1 MNGGNHA
8 VDGQNGGPGPRGRHD
23 AGHFLDRFAA
33 LTGIRVR
40 WMSVE
45 SLPRAFLLRPVPA
58 PHRLVTE
65 YGDEL
70 KPRTC
75 NALCRFEPGTEGE
88 PWTMRRLLQ
97 LPGFGLFSLLD
108 LLEVL
113 AQHGISMR
121 MPDDPAAL
129 ARPGHAPVASGLD
142 RRGLL

>member
-1 MNGGNHA
+1 MNGGSDAAN
-8 VDGQNGGPGPRGRHD
+8 GQNGGPGTRGRQD
-23 AGHFLDRFAA
+23 AGHFIERFAA
-33 LTGIRVR
+33 LTGVRVR
-40 WMSVE
+40 SMSVE
-45 SLPRAFLLRPVPA
+45 SLPRAFLSQPVPA
-58 PHRLVTE
+58 PDRLVTE

-75 NALCRFEPGTEGE
+75 NALCLLEPGTEGE
-88 PWTMRRLLQ
+88 PSTMRRLLQ
-97 LPGFGLFSLLD
+97 LPGFGLLSLLD

-113 AQHGISMR
+113 ARHEISMR